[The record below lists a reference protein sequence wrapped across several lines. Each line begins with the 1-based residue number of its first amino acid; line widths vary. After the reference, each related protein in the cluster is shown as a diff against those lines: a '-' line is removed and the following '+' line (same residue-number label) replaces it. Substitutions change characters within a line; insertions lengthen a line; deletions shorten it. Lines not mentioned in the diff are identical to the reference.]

1 MNERQPSRT
10 ALGAAGYRAAHQV
23 LEGGKVFSDPRVWM
37 MSLIY
42 FAITLLVSWLFYTL
56 MTRNDAK

>member
-1 MNERQPSRT
+1 MDLPSTRRREVGE
-10 ALGAAGYRAAHQV
+10 ARDEYMMMCRA
-23 LEGGKVFSDPRVWM
+23 